1 MQPLSFYF
9 ILYKTKLWRLYFTE
23 NKKSLPSLLQEAQS
37 NSLQYLEGHDEIRAL
52 RSTWKKPQNT
62 PDSSESWDVSYY
74 CISLQAYH

>member
-37 NSLQYLEGHDEIRAL
+37 NSLQYQEGHDEIRGYFIFSTWAL
-52 RSTWKKPQNT
+52 RSTWKKNHKT
-62 PDSSESWDVSYY
+62 
-74 CISLQAYH
+74 L